1 MAQHV
6 IIGQGDDRMCC
17 MCCVHMEVRE
27 THVCECSQF
36 TVSAVLCDQ
45 HLLAC
50 RCPGLKYSVCVRLIQ
65 HAHRHITCTY
75 SSKHLMAICPLNLEH
90 FDIQMLFII
99 VYKSKVAGKR
109 CSQGYIVLNSKT
121 LHASLNPI
129 VQP

>member
-1 MAQHV
+1 
-6 IIGQGDDRMCC
+6 
-17 MCCVHMEVRE
+17 MEVRE
-27 THVCECSQF
+27 THVCKRSQF

-50 RCPGLKYSVCVRLIQ
+50 RCPGLKYSDS
-65 HAHRHITCTY
+65 ACTY

-109 CSQGYIVLNSKT
+109 CSQGYTVLNSKT
-121 LHASLNPI
+121 LHASLNSI